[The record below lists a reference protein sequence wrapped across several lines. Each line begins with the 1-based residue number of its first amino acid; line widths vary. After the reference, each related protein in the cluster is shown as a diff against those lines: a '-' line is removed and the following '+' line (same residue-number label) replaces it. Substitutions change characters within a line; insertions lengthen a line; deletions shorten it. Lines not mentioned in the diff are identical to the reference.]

1 MYGGSTMITAKII
14 KVTKPVKKALDIPVQ
29 NKLTFKSGDV
39 SLAELEKYLRAI
51 AKYLK
56 ANDQEP
62 TSVTFMI
69 DRLINAEKDE
79 HSLLTFEDISI
90 TALDADKPDS
100 ILVEKIREDIAENS
114 TDVTDEDIQLAGE
127 IELKLSED
135 HLDHEKPFD
144 RHFDSVEE
152 TSTDDFTE
160 ETDEESDN
168 DVASDFELPNDL
180 VGDNEPQD
188 IETAQGDSW
197 DEEDA
202 DINLE
207 LESTDEGFNID
218 NNEQGALSNDE
229 QIPANEQSV
238 SNNDKNRNVIKTEFD
253 FNDYIKANIKEN
265 KLVDFNRD
273 NFSKSEFF
281 KRFSLPE
288 NKEDLDNN
296 DYLARKQ
303 YDYLAGLFKG
313 SHLVD
318 LQRSYL
324 EDITKIET
332 RLSEKLATH
341 YTEVTDIEAINN
353 EVDTA
358 LNEEHSEKVT
368 VINEYLT
375 KNQEQVDLECKN
387 EIKTAESVAESQLNE
402 AKIQYEAQVAQINS
416 KLTTQTQEI
425 EERYQVKI
433 GAEVTKKQNEL
444 VAFDEQRRQS
454 LFAERSSQAISEL
467 VQYKQKEL
475 LDSENQAQQ
484 LNQQQL
490 KQYTQALSE
499 IKEKYDQALPTIE
512 ANALKM
518 REQDL
523 LEKQLLEKQTQD
535 DLVRHQEQLK
545 REERL
550 AEQESERQVPK
561 HETPV
566 VVVPGSNNNGDSTTS
581 VLLKEYLR
589 QSDEKVQ
596 KLETQLKQPKPKKWL
611 VGTICSVALLT
622 TIGSIGTTGYVL
634 QQNRQGQIQAVQA
647 QVKQI
652 ETNTQKQPTQ
662 KKSANNSTLDDLL
675 AQRKYSKAA
684 EQYQDDASMD
694 KIANEMLK
702 NEDSA
707 ALKAF
712 NDKYGTK
719 MGKLNQAILEGN
731 KDDLKQAYQKL
742 TDKQKDNLNTI
753 QKLATKNI

>member
-1 MYGGSTMITAKII
+1 MITAKII

-39 SLAELEKYLRAI
+39 SIAELEKYLRAI

-56 ANDQEP
+56 ANDQKP
-62 TSVTFMI
+62 TPVTFMI

-79 HSLLTFEDISI
+79 HSLLTFEGISI

-152 TSTDDFTE
+152 TSADDFTE

-202 DINLE
+202 DINLG

-218 NNEQGALSNDE
+218 NNERGALSNDE

-324 EDITKIET
+324 ENITEIET

-416 KLTTQTQEI
+416 KLATQTQEI

-518 REQDL
+518 REQNL
-523 LEKQLLEKQTQD
+523 LEKQLLEKQEQD

-566 VVVPGSNNNGDSTTS
+566 VVVPVPGSNNNEDSTTS

-652 ETNTQKQPTQ
+652 ETNTQKQSTQ
-662 KKSANNSTLDDLL
+662 KKPANNSTLDDLL
-675 AQRKYSKAA
+675 AQRKYSKAT

-753 QKLATKNI
+753 QQLATKNIDK